1 MSPNTPTRTP
11 IRARPAAPSATSA
24 WQASGR
30 SRATLPPQA
39 ISTEVLAEKYAKGG
53 ETTLD
58 QVRQRVARA
67 LAAAEPPEQR
77 AAWEAKFLDAQ
88 RRGFV
93 PAGRINSAA
102 GTPLA
107 ATLIN
112 CFVQP
117 VGDSISQPEE
127 GFAGIYTAL
136 TEAAETMRRG
146 GGVGYDFS
154 RIRPAGA
161 WVAPTQSSASG
172 PVSYMRVFDR
182 SCETVESAGSRRGAQ
197 MAVLRCDHPDI
208 ETFIRAKD
216 SGDLRNFNISV
227 GVTDEF
233 MQAVVDDGEISLV
246 HKAEPGPALKRP
258 HAPAAPSLPPEGA
271 GSTGGGPAS
280 TQPAGAHRRA
290 DGLWV
295 YRTLRARVLWDEIMR
310 STYDHAEPGVLF
322 LDRINQD
329 NNLGYCETIAA
340 TNPCVTADT
349 WVMTS
354 EGARQV
360 QQLLGQPFVA
370 LVDGKPYRTESAG
383 FFATGS
389 KPVFQLTTREG
400 PSLRLTVDH
409 LVRRVTRK
417 TRYLVESA
425 WVPAGQL
432 LPGDELVL
440 HNHRAAAG
448 WDGAHTEAEGYLVG
462 LLIGDGTLK
471 ADKAVLSAWA
481 PELRAVGGAPHA
493 VMHSASGILRAAEAA
508 AMTLPHRADFR
519 GWQRAVDGRGEF
531 RLASGA
537 LRRLALELGMAP
549 GRKTI
554 TPAIEAGSSDFC
566 RGLLRGL
573 FDADGSVQGSQDK
586 GVSVR
591 LTQSDAALLES
602 AQRLLLRLG
611 VASTIYRNRRP
622 AGLALLP
629 DGRGGQREYPQ
640 QASHELVISGDNL
653 AVFADRIGFEDDAK
667 AGRLQDLL
675 AAYRRTLNR
684 ERFTATVESVVPAG
698 VEAVY
703 DVTVE
708 HVHAFDANGLMAH
721 NCGEQ
726 PLPPYGCCC
735 LGSVD
740 LTHFVQR
747 PFEPDAAFDEDSFA
761 EVCAVATR
769 MLDNVLDVTVWPLP
783 QQQAEAMAKRRV
795 GLGFTGLGDAL
806 VMLGLRYD
814 TEPARSMAAGI
825 SAAMR
830 DAAYGASADLA
841 AERGAFPLFN
851 ADLYLSRGAFASRLP
866 PALKDKIRAQGLRNS
881 HLLSIAP
888 TGTISLA
895 FADNAS
901 NGIEPA
907 FSWSYTR
914 KKREPDNSFKHYAV
928 EDHAWRLYRHLKG
941 ADAPLTDAFVTAL
954 EMSAE
959 AHGAMVAA
967 VAPYIDTSISKT
979 VNVPADYPYEDFQGL
994 YLQAWRS
1001 GLKGLATYRPNAVLG
1016 SVLSV
1021 DPAPAAMAPAAAQ
1034 AATVSEA
1041 APAVGLQP
1049 APLPA
1054 TTLLADGTNQRLRLD
1069 RLPAP
1074 VLASLRWPSRPELP
1088 GGNPAWSYLIQHPH
1102 GDFSLFVGELPAE
1115 AGPGLGLFAQNLPF
1129 EVWVNGAEQPRGIGA
1144 MAKTLSMDMRTHD
1157 AAWLRLKL
1165 DALAT
1170 VSEERAFEMPFPPS
1184 GEKRLFPGVV
1194 AATAAVIRWRCEQL
1208 GALQEGGPT
1217 PVLDAMFSRDE
1228 PRTGTAGTLAWAV
1241 DVDNHGTG
1249 ESFTVTLKEVALP
1262 GPDGGGSNR
1271 QPGQAAAYVTRPC
1284 AIGFSGNYPRA
1295 LDGLA
1300 RLLSLDMRVM
1310 DPAWIGMKLRKL
1322 LNVGEP
1328 LGHFMAPVP
1337 GERRQQTW
1345 PSTVAYIARLVIHR
1359 YAMLGV
1365 LDEHGFP
1372 LNEMGILA
1380 SPLAKPAGM
1389 VAPGQ
1394 PVAAELSAGPGT
1406 MAGKPCPE
1414 CGNHTLIH
1422 KDGCEFC
1429 TACGFVGQCG

>member
-1 MSPNTPTRTP
+1 MSHTAPTRT
-11 IRARPAAPSATSA
+11 RLTPAQAPESA
-24 WQASGR
+24 GP
-30 SRATLPPQA
+30 SRATLPPQP
-39 ISTEVLAEKYAKGG
+39 ISAEVLAEKYTKGD
-53 ETTLD
+53 EATLD
-58 QVRQRVARA
+58 DVRRRVARA
-67 LAAAEPPEQR
+67 LAQAEPPAQR
-77 AAWEAKFLDAQ
+77 ETWEAKFLDAQ

-102 GTPLA
+102 GTTLA

-154 RIRPAGA
+154 RIRPQGA

-197 MAVLRCDHPDI
+197 MAVLRCDHPDV
-208 ETFIRAKD
+208 EAFIRAKD
-216 SGDLRNFNISV
+216 QGDLRNFNISV
-227 GVTDEF
+227 GITDEF
-233 MQAVVDDGEISLV
+233 MQAVVVDGEVDLV
-246 HKAEPGPALKRP
+246 HKAEPGPTLK
-258 HAPAAPSLPPEGA
+258 A
-271 GSTGGGPAS
+271 
-280 TQPAGAHRRA
+280 AGARRRA

-295 YRTLRARVLWDEIMR
+295 YRSLRARTLWDQIMR

-340 TNPCVTADT
+340 TNPCA
-349 WVMTS
+349 
-354 EGARQV
+354 
-360 QQLLGQPFVA
+360 
-370 LVDGKPYRTESAG
+370 
-383 FFATGS
+383 
-389 KPVFQLTTREG
+389 
-400 PSLRLTVDH
+400 
-409 LVRRVTRK
+409 
-417 TRYLVESA
+417 
-425 WVPAGQL
+425 
-432 LPGDELVL
+432 
-440 HNHRAAAG
+440 
-448 WDGAHTEAEGYLVG
+448 
-462 LLIGDGTLK
+462 
-471 ADKAVLSAWA
+471 
-481 PELRAVGGAPHA
+481 
-493 VMHSASGILRAAEAA
+493 
-508 AMTLPHRADFR
+508 
-519 GWQRAVDGRGEF
+519 
-531 RLASGA
+531 
-537 LRRLALELGMAP
+537 
-549 GRKTI
+549 
-554 TPAIEAGSSDFC
+554 
-566 RGLLRGL
+566 
-573 FDADGSVQGSQDK
+573 
-586 GVSVR
+586 
-591 LTQSDAALLES
+591 
-602 AQRLLLRLG
+602 
-611 VASTIYRNRRP
+611 
-622 AGLALLP
+622 
-629 DGRGGQREYPQ
+629 
-640 QASHELVISGDNL
+640 
-653 AVFADRIGFEDDAK
+653 
-667 AGRLQDLL
+667 
-675 AAYRRTLNR
+675 
-684 ERFTATVESVVPAG
+684 
-698 VEAVY
+698 
-703 DVTVE
+703 
-708 HVHAFDANGLMAH
+708 
-721 NCGEQ
+721 EQ

-747 PFEPDAAFDEDSFA
+747 PFEPDAGFDDAGFA

-769 MLDNVLDVTVWPLP
+769 MLDDVLDVTVWPLP
-783 QQQAEAMAKRRV
+783 QQQAEARAKRRV

-814 TEPARSMAAGI
+814 SEPAREMARRI
-825 SAAMR
+825 SAVMR

-851 ADLYLSRGAFASRLP
+851 ADLYLSRGSFASRLP
-866 PALKDKIRAQGLRNS
+866 QPLKDKIRAQGLRNS

-914 KKREPDNSFKHYAV
+914 KKRESDNSFKQYAV

-941 ADAPLTDAFVTAL
+941 EDAPLTEAFVTAL

-959 AHGAMVAA
+959 AHAAMVAA

-994 YLQAWRS
+994 YLQAWKS

-1016 SVLSV
+1016 AVLSV
-1021 DPAPAAMAPAAAQ
+1021 EPAPASSPPAA
-1034 AATVSEA
+1034 
-1041 APAVGLQP
+1041 QP
-1049 APLPA
+1049 APLQP
-1054 TTLLADGTNQRLRLD
+1054 TDGANQRLRLD

-1088 GGNPAWSYLIQHPH
+1088 GGNRAWSYLIQHPH

-1115 AGPGLGLFAQNLPF
+1115 AGPGLGLFEKNLPF
-1129 EVWVNGAEQPRGIGA
+1129 EVWVNGAEQPRAIGA
-1144 MAKTLSMDMRTHD
+1144 MAKTLSMDLRTND

-1170 VSEERAFEMPFPPS
+1170 VAEERAFEMPFPPH

-1241 DVDNHGTG
+1241 DVDNHATG
-1249 ESFTVTLKEVALP
+1249 ESFTVTLKEVSLP
-1262 GPDGGGSNR
+1262 GPDGGS
-1271 QPGQAAAYVTRPC
+1271 VTRPC

-1365 LDEHGFP
+1365 LDEQGCP
-1372 LNEMGILA
+1372 VQAMGILA
-1380 SPLAKPAGM
+1380 APLGKPNGIGSP
-1389 VAPGQ
+1389 
-1394 PVAAELSAGPGT
+1394 AELSAGPGT
-1406 MAGKPCPE
+1406 MAGKACPE

-1429 TACGFVGQCG
+1429 TACGYVGQCG